1 MRLIELRLKNL
12 NSLKGEWHIDFA
24 DSAFINEGIFAI
36 TGQTGAGKTTIL
48 DAICLALYGETPRIN
63 SISKSSN
70 EVMTRQTAECFAEVV
85 IDLNGVQYRC
95 RWGQRRA
102 YGKPDGNLQDAT
114 HEIALVNTQTD
125 NENSDDEI
133 LESKLS
139 RTKEKIVAL
148 TRMDFEQFTRSI
160 LLAQGS
166 FSAFLKAKADARA
179 DILEKI
185 TGTDIYATISTHVFE
200 KKRSEEEVLSKLQYG
215 LDGLILLTT
224 EEEAH
229 IYEELTTS
237 QAAQAKQQQ
246 QYQQISEQIQWLELT
261 KAT

>member
-1 MRLIELRLKNL
+1 MRAKP
-12 NSLKGEWHIDFA
+12 
-24 DSAFINEGIFAI
+24 
-36 TGQTGAGKTTIL
+36 IL

-63 SISKSSN
+63 SISKSN

-133 LESKLS
+133 FKWLS

-166 FSAFLKAKADARA
+166 FSAFLRPKQARRYFR
-179 DILEKI
+179 KI

-200 KKRSEEEVLSKLQYG
+200 KSALRRGFKQPQYG

-246 QYQQISEQIQWLELT
+246 QYQQISEQIQWLEAVDELQQACRLP
-261 KAT
+261 KRRSS